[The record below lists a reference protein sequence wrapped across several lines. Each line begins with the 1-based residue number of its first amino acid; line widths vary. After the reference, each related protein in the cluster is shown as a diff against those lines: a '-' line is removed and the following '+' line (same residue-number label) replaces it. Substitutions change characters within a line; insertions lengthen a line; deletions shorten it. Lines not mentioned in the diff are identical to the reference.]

1 MEAESDGGDDGP
13 DEKIWKSGDMCNGT
27 DCGNRRRRGNGK
39 GEPWDL
45 EAWDDVSGKALD
57 PEKVK
62 EARKEEL
69 GYFRRYEVYKKVPT
83 KECWEKT
90 GKAPIGVR
98 WIDINKG
105 DADNP
110 EYRSRLV
117 AKEIKRDQRE
127 DLFAATPPWE
137 R

>member
-1 MEAESDGGDDGP
+1 M
-13 DEKIWKSGDMCNGT
+13 
-27 DCGNRRRRGNGK
+27 
-39 GEPWDL
+39 

-62 EARKEEL
+62 EARTEEL

-117 AKEIKRDQRE
+117 AKEYNGITGKTYLQPHHPWKR
-127 DLFAATPPWE
+127 
-137 R
+137 